1 MNHPA
6 EIAQRHDVAAS
17 IALLAIAAL
26 SLLLLLPL
34 TLPHRRIIGPSSI
47 SDIKHTHTPIQ
58 TKVCIARTYV
68 AKRSL
73 HAVPLGRAHTSNI
86 QRQPQRQK
94 PRHRQRQREKSRLCT
109 KRAERV
115 FTYTPRRRAHE
126 KYVAHHIYILGF
138 NETCARVPRPLVW
151 RTCKQYIYVCVFC
164 VMLCDHGANVATN
177 CIQMRPYTL
186 RVAHLR
192 SRLKID

>member
-6 EIAQRHDVAAS
+6 EIAQRRDVAAS

-73 HAVPLGRAHTSNI
+73 HALPLGRAHTSNI

-126 KYVAHHIYILGF
+126 KYVAHPIHLDLMKHVRVYRGRSCGVRANNTYMFVCFVLCFATMGQMLLQ
-138 NETCARVPRPLVW
+138 TVYKCAR
-151 RTCKQYIYVCVFC
+151 IHYVLHICGHV
-164 VMLCDHGANVATN
+164 
-177 CIQMRPYTL
+177 
-186 RVAHLR
+186 
-192 SRLKID
+192 